1 MAPLTRSRGVS
12 LKDILAILA
21 LAGLAL
27 VTAGLAGYH
36 YLARQATR
44 QTFEDTRSAVLQDLQ
59 RKELRFLADI
69 DDLKRSVVF
78 LAQVPPVAILARA
91 LENGGTDPIEHTR
104 VADETRR
111 LQQLFVVFTDTL
123 PRVEEVSLVTSA
135 ANRQLLVRVEG
146 KAGAKSP
153 TMPPGSQPPAAS
165 LLPPGLVP
173 GQVHLSPLAVSHPPG
188 RLDPLPRTSL
198 QVSTLVADARGA
210 AFGILTLSA
219 DLGSSLLELTRSSAG
234 SAMYVLDRNQRYLCR
249 PTTTGRSPPNWNDEF
264 VEDANDSLAAESGF
278 RRYRRLADGVG
289 FYSLEHVISLRDGNT
304 EHAAP
309 PSSSLVA
316 RVLVPEQELARASA
330 AAVAPQLI
338 GGLLASL
345 VVIGTLASLA
355 IVRLNARHRSSMAH
369 METLRVIVDKLLCG
383 ILLVDKEGRILQVN
397 QAAAAIFGYESGGL
411 VGESVEIL
419 IPPSKATQHQVWRTD
434 FAQEATVLG
443 VERPI
448 FALHRDGSTVPI
460 QLGLVRIEIP
470 GNAYYLASVVDL
482 KTHLHFE
489 QSITRSN
496 AELES
501 KVAELQQAT
510 RIIQDRSSDLLAIQ
524 KKLEA
529 ILNGNPAPIM
539 VVDTEGICTHWN
551 AACEKFFGLSA
562 ARIVGTRDQW
572 RAFYDQQRPTMAD
585 LIVHGVTDIQSWY
598 PSPVTA
604 SEIAE
609 GGFQYE
615 GYYDSLGKWLH
626 ITAAPLLDE
635 HGMVIGAVETL
646 LDVTAQKEAQA
657 QAVAAKEQAENATR
671 AKSIFLANMSHEIR
685 TPMNAIMGLTH
696 ILRREATT
704 RSHTEKLGLIAHA
717 ADHLLAVINDILDIS
732 KIEAGKVELERI
744 DFDLDNLLNRI
755 SSIIAPRARE
765 KNIEFIVDAAGLPTR
780 LNGDPTRLGQALINY
795 LSNAIKFTEQG
806 SIVLRG
812 RLMEDDGQQILLRFE
827 VEDSGIGI
835 PAEQLALLFQAFT
848 QADSSTTRQ
857 YGGTGLGLA
866 INKHL
871 AELMGGTVGVS
882 SQPGQGSTFW
892 LTARLGRVDRAHP
905 ARSDAFSHL
914 RALVVDDVAMTQM
927 VHSQI
932 LRQLGLR
939 PSIASSGEAALAA
952 VEAAEA
958 AGEPFDI
965 IFIDLNMPD
974 MDGTATLG
982 AIRQLQLSRQPAC
995 ILVTSTDDSD
1005 IVASALDAGYE
1016 TVLLKPAGR
1025 KMFENV
1031 LQRHFQTTQSSPAS
1045 PPETPQASLARRFP
1059 GARILVM
1066 EDEGINQMVA
1076 QEFLEEVGFAVTL
1089 ADNGQEG
1096 LERAREQ
1103 AFDLILTDMQMPV
1116 MDGLSATRAIR
1127 QLPGCATVPI
1137 IAMTANAFAE
1147 DRHNCLMAGMND
1159 FITKP
1164 VDPEVLFSVMLHWL
1178 SVASDA
1184 PAP

>member
-1 MAPLTRSRGVS
+1 MPSSNRSHGVS
-12 LKDILAILA
+12 HKDVLAILA
-21 LAGLAL
+21 VASVAL
-27 VTAGLAGYH
+27 VIAGLAGYH
-36 YLARQATR
+36 YLAR
-44 QTFEDTRSAVLQDLQ
+44 
-59 RKELRFLADI
+59 
-69 DDLKRSVVF
+69 
-78 LAQVPPVAILARA
+78 
-91 LENGGTDPIEHTR
+91 N
-104 VADETRR
+104 
-111 LQQLFVVFTDTL
+111 
-123 PRVEEVSLVTSA
+123 
-135 ANRQLLVRVEG
+135 
-146 KAGAKSP
+146 
-153 TMPPGSQPPAAS
+153 
-165 LLPPGLVP
+165 
-173 GQVHLSPLAVSHPPG
+173 
-188 RLDPLPRTSL
+188 
-198 QVSTLVADARGA
+198 GA
-210 AFGILTLSA
+210 AAI
-219 DLGSSLLELTRSSAG
+219 
-234 SAMYVLDRNQRYLCR
+234 
-249 PTTTGRSPPNWNDEF
+249 
-264 VEDANDSLAAESGF
+264 
-278 RRYRRLADGVG
+278 
-289 FYSLEHVISLRDGNT
+289 
-304 EHAAP
+304 
-309 PSSSLVA
+309 
-316 RVLVPEQELARASA
+316 
-330 AAVAPQLI
+330 APQLI
-338 GGLLASL
+338 GGLLGGL
-345 VVIGTLASLA
+345 VVIGALASLA
-355 IVRLNARHRSSMAH
+355 IVRLSARHRSSMAH

-383 ILLVDKEGRILQVN
+383 ILLVDKDGRILQVN
-397 QAAAAIFGYESGGL
+397 QAAAELFGYESGGL
-411 VGESVEIL
+411 VGEPVEIL
-419 IPPSKATQHQVWRTD
+419 IPQSMAAEHRMWRMNFTQESTI
-434 FAQEATVLG
+434 LG
-443 VERPI
+443 QERPI
-448 FALHRDGSTVPI
+448 WARHRDGGTVPV

-470 GNAYYLASVVDL
+470 GNTFFLASVVDL

-539 VVDTEGICTHWN
+539 VVDTAGICTHWN

-585 LIVHGVTDIQSWY
+585 LIVQGVPDIQAWY
-598 PSPVTA
+598 PNPVTA

-657 QAVAAKEQAENATR
+657 QAVAAKEQAEDATR

-696 ILRREATT
+696 ILRREANT

-732 KIEAGKVELERI
+732 KIEAGKVELEQI

-765 KNIEFIVDAAGLPTR
+765 KNIEFIVDAAGLPSR

-795 LSNAIKFTEQG
+795 LSNAIKFTEHG
-806 SIVLRG
+806 TIILRG
-812 RLMEDDGQQILLRFE
+812 RLIEDDQQQIMLRFE

-835 PAEQLALLFQAFT
+835 PPEQLALLFQAFT

-871 AELMGGTVGVS
+871 AELMGGAVGVS

-905 ARSDAFSHL
+905 ARSDTFSHL

-927 VHSQI
+927 VHSQV

-958 AGEPFDI
+958 VGEPFDI

-974 MDGTATLG
+974 MDGTATLR
-982 AIRQLQLSRQPAC
+982 AIRQRALAQQPVC
-995 ILVTSTDDSD
+995 ILVTATDDSD
-1005 IVASALDAGYE
+1005 IAASALDAGYAA
-1016 TVLLKPAGR
+1016 VLLKPASR
-1025 KMFENV
+1025 KMFESV
-1031 LQRHFQTTQSSPAS
+1031 LQRHFQTTQGALEGAQ
-1045 PPETPQASLARRFP
+1045 ETPRASLTRCFP

-1066 EDEGINQMVA
+1066 EDEEINQMVA
-1076 QEFLEEVGFAVTL
+1076 QEFLEEAGFAVTL
-1089 ADNGQEG
+1089 ADNGQQG

-1103 AFDLILTDMQMPV
+1103 TFDLILTDMQMPV

-1127 QLPGCATVPI
+1127 QLPGYATLPI

-1147 DRHNCLMAGMND
+1147 DRHNCLEAGMND

-1178 SVASDA
+1178 STGPHTPDT
-1184 PAP
+1184 PDT